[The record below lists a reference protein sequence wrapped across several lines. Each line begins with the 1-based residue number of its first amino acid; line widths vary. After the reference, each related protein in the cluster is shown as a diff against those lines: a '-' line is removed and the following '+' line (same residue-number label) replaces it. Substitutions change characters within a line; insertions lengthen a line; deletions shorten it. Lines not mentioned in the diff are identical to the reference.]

1 MPWKQVIDPFDNI
14 WLSALVAAIPI
25 IFMFWALAWKRM
37 TGHVAAFG
45 AIIIALLVAIF
56 GYGMPAKLALL
67 SATNGALFGL
77 FPVCWIIIT
86 ALFIYNLSVK
96 TGQFEIIKNSL
107 ASITDDRRIQ
117 ALLIAFSFGAF
128 LEGAAGFG
136 TPVAITAAML
146 TGLGFNPL
154 YAASVC
160 LIANTAPVAFGAIG
174 IPIVVAGQVS
184 GIPDLAISQMVGRTL
199 PFLSILIPL
208 YLTIL
213 MSGWKKGLQVWPAC
227 LVSGASFSIVQY
239 LTSNFMGPLLP
250 DILASIASIICLVTF
265 LRFWEP
271 KENWHFP
278 EEQASTGKQALRY
291 TGGQVFRAWAP
302 FIILSVFVAA
312 WGIPAIKHALD
323 QIFMT
328 KFEIAGLHNMVLR
341 DGTTPIPAVFN
352 LNLLSAAGTAIVF
365 AALFSIPVMGAGIGT
380 AVSVA
385 ADTVYKL
392 RWPMVTIALVL
403 GFAFIFNFS
412 GMVVTMG
419 HAFAATGAMLPF
431 FAPFLGWLGVFMTG
445 SDTSSNAFFSKLH
458 VTAAK
463 QIGVDP
469 VVLVAANSSGGVCG
483 KMISPQSI
491 AVATSATNIV
501 GKEGD
506 IFRFAL
512 KHSILLTAVV
522 GVLVTLQAYV
532 FKWLIPT
539 WEAVDAA
546 APAALHTAGEGPS
559 AMAKPAAHVA
569 FQFFSGPGFLAMTFV
584 LAFVIMA
591 MSMKAGKMIKIQGG
605 NDEMHLH

>member
-1 MPWKQVIDPFDNI
+1 MPWTQVVDPFGNI
-14 WLSALVAAIPI
+14 WVSALVAAIPI

-45 AIIIALLVAIF
+45 AVTIALATAIF

-67 SATNGALFGL
+67 ATFNGAIFGL

-86 ALFIYNLSVK
+86 ALFIYNMSVK

-107 ASITDDRRIQ
+107 ASITEDRRMQ

-174 IPIVVAGQVS
+174 IPIVVASQVS

-208 YLTIL
+208 YLTIM

-227 LVSGASFSIVQY
+227 LVSGASFAIVQY
-239 LTSNFMGPLLP
+239 LSSNFMGPLLP
-250 DILASIASIICLVTF
+250 DILASIASIICLVLF
-265 LRFWEP
+265 LRVWRP
-271 KENWHFP
+271 KESWRFP
-278 EEQASTGKQALRY
+278 EEKVSTGRESLRY

-302 FIILSVFVAA
+302 FIILSIFVAA

-323 QIFMT
+323 HLFLT
-328 KFEIAGLHNMVLR
+328 KFEIAGLNNMVLR
-341 DGTTPIPAVFN
+341 DGVPIPAEFSV
-352 LNLLSAAGTAIVF
+352 NLLSAAGTAILF
-365 AALFSIPVMGAGIGT
+365 AALFSIPVMGASVGT

-385 ADTVYKL
+385 ADTVNKL
-392 RWPMVTIALVL
+392 RWPIVTIALVL

-412 GMVVTMG
+412 GMVITMG
-419 HAFAATGAMLPF
+419 RAFAGTGVLLPF

-458 VTAAK
+458 VTAAQ

-491 AVATSATNIV
+491 AVATSATNLV

-512 KHSILLTAVV
+512 KHSLLLTTVV
-522 GVLVTLQAYV
+522 GIMVMLQAYV
-532 FKWLIPT
+532 FKWMIPSWT
-539 WEAVDAA
+539 AIEQN

-559 AMAKPAAHVA
+559 EALATV
-569 FQFFSGPGFLAMTFV
+569 SSTGSGFLIGTFLLALAITV
-584 LAFVIMA
+584 L
-591 MSMKAGKMIKIQGG
+591 SMKSGEMIEIEGGK
-605 NDEMHLH
+605 DEMHLH

>member
-1 MPWKQVIDPFDNI
+1 MPWTQVVDPFENI
-14 WLSALVAAIPI
+14 WVSALVASLPI
-25 IFMFWALAWKRM
+25 LFLFWALAWKRM

-45 AIIIALLVAIF
+45 AVVMALLVAIF
-56 GYGMPAKLALL
+56 GYGMPAKLAML
-67 SATNGALFGL
+67 ATFNGAVFGL

-107 ASITDDRRIQ
+107 ASITDDRRMQ

-199 PFLSILIPL
+199 PFLSVVIPL
-208 YLTIL
+208 YLTIM
-213 MSGWKKGLQVWPAC
+213 MSGWKKGWQVWPAC
-227 LVSGASFSIVQY
+227 LVSGASFALVQY

-250 DILASIASIICLVTF
+250 DILASIASIISLVVF
-265 LRFWEP
+265 LRMWHP
-271 KENWHFP
+271 KESWRFAG
-278 EEQASTGKQALRY
+278 ETAGTGREQLRF

-312 WGIPAIKHALD
+312 WGIPSIKHALD
-323 QIFMT
+323 QLFLA
-328 KFEIAGLHNMVLR
+328 KFEINGLNNMVLR
-341 DGTTPIPAVFN
+341 NGTPIPAVFS
-352 LNLLSAAGTAIVF
+352 LNLLSAAGTAILF
-365 AALFSIPVMGAGIGT
+365 AALFSIPVMGASVGT
-380 AVSVA
+380 ALSVA
-385 ADTVYKL
+385 TDTVHKL
-392 RWPMVTIALVL
+392 RWPIVTIALIL

-412 GMVVTMG
+412 GMVITMG
-419 HAFAATGAMLPF
+419 HAFAATGVLLPF

-458 VTAAK
+458 VTAAQ

-491 AVATSATNIV
+491 AVATSATNLV

-506 IFRFAL
+506 IFRFSL
-512 KHSILLTAVV
+512 KHSLLLTTVV
-522 GVLVTLQAYV
+522 GIMVTLQAYV
-532 FKWLIPT
+532 FKWMIPA
-539 WEAVDAA
+539 WEAVTEH
-546 APAALHTAGEGPS
+546 APAALHTAGEGPAEAVTKAVHS
-559 AMAKPAAHVA
+559 AAPV
-569 FQFFSGPGFLAMTFV
+569 FSGSNYLVATFV
-584 LAFVIMA
+584 IALVVTVL
-591 MSMKAGKMIKIQGG
+591 SMKTGKLIELTGG
-605 NDEMHLH
+605 DDELHLH